1 MTRAAPLIAPRPARR
16 PLRRPGRA
24 PERVV
29 LLHGLGRT
37 RASMAPLA
45 WALGRAGFEVVNASY
60 PSTLHPIEDL
70 ADSLGDL
77 LARGRTHV
85 VTHSMGALVLRA
97 WLGDNEADLG
107 RVVMLAPPNGGSEI
121 VDRLGH
127 LASFRAVMGPAGLQL
142 GTAGLA
148 RTLPVPLCEVG
159 VIAGTRSLNPLYS
172 RLIGGPSDGKVSVA
186 STRLAGA
193 QHLTLPVTHT
203 FMMLSPRVR
212 AEVLSFLATGRF
224 SRGGVAG

>member
-1 MTRAAPLIAPRPARR
+1 MAQALDLRAPRPPAPAR
-16 PLRRPGRA
+16 GA
-24 PERVV
+24 ERVV

-45 WALGRAGFEVVNASY
+45 WTLARAGYDVANASY
-60 PSTLHPIEDL
+60 PSTLHTIEDL
-70 ADSLGDL
+70 AALLGDL
-77 LARGRTHV
+77 LPAGRRTHV

-97 WLGDNEADLG
+97 WLGSHAPANLG

-127 LASFRAVMGPAGLQL
+127 LAPFLRVTGPAGLQL

-148 RTLPVPLCEVG
+148 RSLPVPACEVG
-159 VIAGTRSLNPLYS
+159 IIAGTVSLNPLYS
-172 RLIGGPSDGKVSVA
+172 HLIGGPCDGKVSVA

-193 QHLTLPVTHT
+193 AHLTLPVTHT
-203 FMMLSPRVR
+203 FMMLSPRVA
-212 AEVLSFLATGRF
+212 AEVAAFLATGRF
-224 SRGGVAG
+224 SAARSG